1 MGRIR
6 DVMCPL
12 RAVHPLSLSPLAP
25 WFISGYSFPPKA
37 LGGKESSPRKIRTNV
52 RASLFLLITQSAWHH
67 LHGNFP
73 HVQAFFQNAAS
84 VSWSKFNSSAITL
97 PVNHVF
103 ESAKSLTFSAF
114 SWVPPHGL
122 LTVHHLRHLLT
133 YSETSCGSQN
143 SLLWPLLL
151 FSAEFLTCRLQIAFT
166 SWKLHYFHQ
175 IILMNLCNMKC
186 RSLVFSDASTKLT
199 FSSRKYCFFKV
210 KSFYNICQGCV
221 YTR

>member
-12 RAVHPLSLSPLAP
+12 RAILPLSLSPLAP
-25 WFISGYSFPPKA
+25 WFISGYS
-37 LGGKESSPRKIRTNV
+37 LGGEESSPRKIRTNV
-52 RASLFLLITQSAWHH
+52 RTSLFLLITQSAWHR

-97 PVNHVF
+97 TVNHVF

-114 SWVPPHGL
+114 SWVPPHGR

-143 SLLWPLLL
+143 SLLLCF
-151 FSAEFLTCRLQIAFT
+151 FSVPNFSLVDCRLL
-166 SWKLHYFHQ
+166 SLPENC
-175 IILMNLCNMKC
+175 IL
-186 RSLVFSDASTKLT
+186 STK
-199 FSSRKYCFFKV
+199 
-210 KSFYNICQGCV
+210 
-221 YTR
+221 